1 MTDCDC
7 PCHGDSEDAP
17 SHEDGDCCPAL
28 AEADEALA
36 RALSENG
43 RVLRREAAEIVA
55 LLEHDPPPDPRQT
68 ELPLWSAAEF
78 TSTASP
84 ILGPL
89 LPAEAEALTRI
100 RLDEL
105 ARHAGLMS
113 WPENVIPIERAR
125 RKRGRRVL
133 EDFQRRGR

>member
-55 LLEHDPPPDPRQT
+55 LLDEPPHDPRQT
-68 ELPLWSAAEF
+68 ELPLWSAVPF
-78 TSTASP
+78 DPLPWLPSDGNVVP
-84 ILGPL
+84 IARGKL
-89 LPAEAEALTRI
+89 LRA
-100 RLDEL
+100 
-105 ARHAGLMS
+105 ARS
-113 WPENVIPIERAR
+113 R
-125 RKRGRRVL
+125 
-133 EDFQRRGR
+133 